1 MYNEHGHASVKYTG
15 TRNLVCEI
23 EERYMYI
30 VYVQDTWQTKPYCA
44 GAFRELVR
52 QHEEQ
57 ALGLQRQAQ
66 QALRGY
72 QQMGSGQLTVHLSV
86 FRIRNVYPGSATLN

>member
-1 MYNEHGHASVKYTG
+1 VTFE
-15 TRNLVCEI
+15 NL
-23 EERYMYI
+23 YI
-30 VYVQDTWQTKPYCA
+30 VYVHDTWQTNPYCA
-44 GAFRELVR
+44 GAFRELVW

-72 QQMGSGQLTVHLSV
+72 QQMGPGQLTVLTSV
-86 FRIRNVYPGSATLN
+86 LRIRDVFPGYWIFPSRIPGLDFSIPDPYPKH

>member
-1 MYNEHGHASVKYTG
+1 MYPIIYA
-15 TRNLVCEI
+15 
-23 EERYMYI
+23 
-30 VYVQDTWQTKPYCA
+30 QDTWQTNPYCA
-44 GAFRELVR
+44 GAFRELVW

-72 QQMGSGQLTVHLSV
+72 QQMGPGQLTVPLSV
-86 FRIRNVYPGSATLN
+86 SWILDFSIPDPDLDFSISDPDPQN